1 MSIDYQALS
10 FEYRPCREQQTQRD
24 TQPAQPAQQAQA
36 APYPVIVVGA
46 GPVGLATA
54 IDLAQQ
60 GVPVVLVDDD
70 CSLSTGSRAI
80 CFSKR
85 SLDIFDRLG
94 CAQRMVDKGI
104 SWNVGKVFLKK
115 DLVYTFNLQPEA
127 GHHRP
132 AFINLQQYYVEGFL
146 LERAQELPNLE
157 IRWKSK
163 VVGVQQNGTPGAGDA
178 SVTLSVETPDG
189 IYALRGRYVVAADGS
204 RSPMRKMM
212 GLDSKGVTFRDR
224 FLIADVKMEADFPTE
239 RWFWFDP
246 PFHPNQSVLLHRQP
260 DNVWRIDFQLG
271 WDADP
276 VLEKTPGRVIPRV
289 RALLGAEAKFELEWV
304 SVYTFSCT
312 RMERFRHGN
321 VLFAGDA
328 AHGVSPFGA
337 RGANSGVQDA
347 ENLAWKLAMVLGG
360 GAPDALL
367 DTYASEREFAADENI
382 RNSTRS
388 TDFITPKSPVSRV
401 FRDAVLKL
409 SRHHPFARQLANSGR
424 LSVPAVLRDSPL
436 NTADSDS
443 FDGAMVPG
451 AACVDAPVHMD
462 GHPAWLLRQ
471 LGEQFTGVLF
481 CDGRGVD
488 QATRTALD
496 ALRAGPIPLKLVVV
510 LDGDAPADARIGM
523 RVVHDTEGL
532 ASTRYDAKPGTFY
545 LIRPDQHVCARWRQL
560 DADAVE
566 RAVARALC
574 AQGGAATA
582 TASPN
587 PNANANAVRA
597 AH

>member
-1 MSIDYQALS
+1 MSINYQTLTFDYQ
-10 FEYRPCREQQTQRD
+10 PCREQSGQGG
-24 TQPAQPAQQAQA
+24 AEEA
-36 APYPVIVVGA
+36 AYPVIVVGA

-54 IDLAQQ
+54 IDVAQQ

-94 CAQRMVDKGI
+94 CGQRMVDKGI
-104 SWNVGKVFLKK
+104 SWNVGKVFLK
-115 DLVYTFNLQPEA
+115 DELVYTFNLQPEA

-146 LERAQELPNLE
+146 LERAQEMPNLE

-163 VVGVQQNGTPGAGDA
+163 VVGVQQSGTPGTDDAG
-178 SVTLSVETPDG
+178 VTLTVDTPNG
-189 IYALRGRYVVAADGS
+189 QYALRGRYVVAADGS
-204 RSPMRKMM
+204 RSPMRNLM
-212 GLDSKGVTFRDR
+212 GLDSKGVTFKDR
-224 FLIADVKMEADFPTE
+224 FLIADVKMEAEFPTE

-276 VLEKTPGRVIPRV
+276 VLEKTPERVIPRV
-289 RALLGAEAKFELEWV
+289 RALLGKEAKFELEWV
-304 SVYTFSCT
+304 SVYTFSCL

-321 VLFAGDA
+321 VLFAGDS

-337 RGANSGVQDA
+337 RGANSGLQDA
-347 ENLAWKLAMVLGG
+347 ENLAWKLAMVLEGR
-360 GAPDALL
+360 ASDALL
-367 DTYASEREFAADENI
+367 DSYASEREFAADENI

-409 SRHHPFARQLANSGR
+409 ARHHPFARQLTNSGR

-443 FDGAMVPG
+443 FEGLMVPG
-451 AACVDAPVHMD
+451 TSCVDAPVQLA
-462 GHPAWLLRQ
+462 GQPAWLLPQ
-471 LGEQFTGVLF
+471 LGQQFTGVLF
-481 CDGRGVD
+481 CGEEGIN
-488 QATRTALD
+488 QATQAALD

-510 LDGDAPADARIGM
+510 TRGDESAVASVGAK
-523 RVVHDTEGL
+523 VVRDTEGL
-532 ASTRYDAKPGTFY
+532 ASARFDAKPGTFY

-560 DADAVE
+560 DAGAVE
-566 RAVARALC
+566 RALKRALC
-574 AQGGAATA
+574 VEGTA
-582 TASPN
+582 
-587 PNANANAVRA
+587 
-597 AH
+597 

>member
-1 MSIDYQALS
+1 MSINYQTLSFDYQ
-10 FEYRPCREQQTQRD
+10 PCREQS
-24 TQPAQPAQQAQA
+24 AHGGAEQA
-36 APYPVIVVGA
+36 AYPVIVVGA

-54 IDLAQQ
+54 IDIAQQ

-94 CAQRMVDKGI
+94 CGQRMVEKGI
-104 SWNVGKVFLKK
+104 SWNVGKVFLK
-115 DLVYTFNLQPEA
+115 DELVYTFNLQPEA
-127 GHHRP
+127 GHNRP

-146 LERAQELPNLE
+146 LERAQALPNLE

-163 VVGVQQNGTPGAGDA
+163 VVGVQQNGAPGTHDA
-178 SVTLSVETPDG
+178 SVTLTVDTPNG
-189 IYALRGRYVVAADGS
+189 PYPLRGRYVVAADGS
-204 RSPMRKMM
+204 RSPMRTLM
-212 GLDSKGVTFRDR
+212 GLDSKGVTFKDR

-276 VLEKTPGRVIPRV
+276 VLEKTPERVIPRV
-289 RALLGAEAKFELEWV
+289 RALLGADAKFELEWV
-304 SVYTFSCT
+304 SVYTFSCL
-312 RMERFRHGN
+312 RMDRFRHGN
-321 VLFAGDA
+321 VLFAGDS

-347 ENLAWKLAMVLGG
+347 ENLAWKLAMVLEGN
-360 GAPDALL
+360 ASDALL

-409 SRHHPFARQLANSGR
+409 SRQHPFARQLANSGR

-436 NTADSDS
+436 NTADGDR
-443 FDGAMVPG
+443 FEGAMVPG
-451 AACVDAPVHMD
+451 ASCVDAPVLVAAQ
-462 GHPAWLLRQ
+462 PAWLLQQ
-471 LGEQFTGVLF
+471 LGQQFTGVLF
-481 CDGRGVD
+481 CGEQGVD
-488 QATRTALD
+488 QATRAALD
-496 ALRAGPIPLKLVVV
+496 ALNTGPIPLKLVVV
-510 LDGDAPADARIGM
+510 TSGDLQAA
-523 RVVHDTEGL
+523 VL
-532 ASTRYDAKPGTFY
+532 ASASISVSHSASVRVAHDADGHANARYDAKPGTFY

-560 DADAVE
+560 DADAVTQ
-566 RAVARALC
+566 ALKRALC
-574 AQGGAATA
+574 VEGTA
-582 TASPN
+582 
-587 PNANANAVRA
+587 
-597 AH
+597 